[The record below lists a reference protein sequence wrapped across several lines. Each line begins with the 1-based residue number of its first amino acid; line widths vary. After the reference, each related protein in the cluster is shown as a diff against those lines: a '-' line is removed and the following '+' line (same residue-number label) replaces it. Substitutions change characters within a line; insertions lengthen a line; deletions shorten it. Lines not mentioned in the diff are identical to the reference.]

1 MLDEIPRRFMEAPRS
16 VIPDSH
22 RDLLDRPLLAM
33 LGTIQP
39 DGTPQVMPMWADLAD
54 GLVRINTAIGRQKH
68 ANMVR
73 NPHVSVLVVDP
84 HDDFRFIEVRGDVVL
99 ITAEGANAHADK
111 LIAEYRGPEHIP
123 TDPRSETRVIVSIRP
138 RRVIVNG

>member
-1 MLDEIPRRFMEAPRS
+1 M
-16 VIPDSH
+16 IPDSH

-54 GLVRINTAIGRQKH
+54 GHVRVNTAVGRQKH
-68 ANMVR
+68 ANMMR

-84 HDDFRFIEVRGDVVL
+84 DDDFRFIEIRGDVVL
-99 ITAEGANAHADK
+99 ITAEGANEHADK
-111 LIAEYRGPEHIP
+111 LITEYRGAEHVP
-123 TDPRSETRVIVSIRP
+123 TAPRTETRVIASIRP

>member
-1 MLDEIPRRFMEAPRS
+1 MPTIPEG
-16 VIPDSH
+16 H

-39 DGTPQVMPMWADLAD
+39 DGTPQVMPMWADLAN
-54 GLVRINTAIGRQKH
+54 GLVRVNTALGRQKH

-84 HDDFRFIEVRGDVVL
+84 DDEFRFIEVRGEVVT
-99 ITAEGANAHADK
+99 ITTDGANAHADK
-111 LIAEYRGPEHIP
+111 LITEYRGAEHVP
-123 TDPRSETRVIVSIRP
+123 TAPRSETRVVVSIAP

>member
-1 MLDEIPRRFMEAPRS
+1 MIPE
-16 VIPDSH
+16 SH

-54 GLVRINTAIGRQKH
+54 GLVRVNTAVGRQKH

-84 HDDFRFIEVRGDVVL
+84 DDEFRFIEVRGKAVL
-99 ITAEGANAHADK
+99 ITSDGANAHADK
-111 LIAEYRGPEHIP
+111 LITEYRGAEHVP
-123 TDPRSETRVIVSIRP
+123 TAPRSETRIMVAIEP
-138 RRVIVNG
+138 HKVIVNG